1 MSQPNYYELFGV
13 SPLASSEEIRAAHR
27 ELVKRYHPDIY
38 WTSED
43 KARATEKLRAINEAY
58 AVLGN
63 AERRKEYDASRVA
76 AARSPEPVARERSAP
91 QRPAR
96 QQPARRARVQNVPRT
111 NVPHWSIQVRETLQW
126 AKKFFTFRRLVGAVA
141 GLALIAA
148 AAYSLTR
155 PPPITPAWILLER
168 TEVEPAASRSLG
180 ATKGWEQVGSFGL
193 RAACVENLKARVA
206 LDQQESSQA
215 VFDEVNG
222 TVAITVL
229 VAKGDD
235 PPLKAKEP
243 LSGRGKIVKRVRHY
257 ECRAVPIRQP
267 DSWLRRKLRGTGLIS

>member
-1 MSQPNYYELFGV
+1 MSQPDYYEIFGV
-13 SPLASSEEIRAAHR
+13 SPLAGPEEIRAAHR

-43 KARATEKLRAINEAY
+43 KIRATEKLRAVNEAY

-63 AERRKEYDASRVA
+63 AERRKEYDASRAA
-76 AARSPEPVARERSAP
+76 AARSAEPVARERTAP

-96 QQPARRARVQNVPRT
+96 QRPARRARAPNVSPT
-111 NVPHWSIQVRETLQW
+111 NVPPWSIQVRETLQS
-126 AKKFFTFRRLVGAVA
+126 AKKFFTFLRLAGAGA
-141 GLALIAA
+141 GLTLIVA

-155 PPPITPAWILLER
+155 PPQITPAWILLEK
-168 TEVEPAASRSLG
+168 TEVEPAASGPRG
-180 ATKGWEQVGSFGL
+180 AKKGWEQVGSYGL
-193 RAACVENLKARVA
+193 RAACVENLKTRVR
-206 LDQQESSQA
+206 LDQQEGSQA

-229 VAKGDD
+229 LTKGDA
-235 PPLKAKEP
+235 PLKAKEP
-243 LSGRGKIVKRVRHY
+243 LSGPEKIVKRVRHY

-267 DSWLRRKLRGTGLIS
+267 DSWLRRQLRGTGLIS